1 LSAFSSRRRRSSGLK
16 ARAITSYEYEYTAN
30 SGFCVSGDG
39 NGTSPI
45 TPIVPTGGEFYSSCP
60 ACELSW
66 QALPGAAGGEET
78 ISAALAIR
86 DTFISSLGADSVG
99 LFCGDGISWG
109 TSSEKLRTSAAE
121 RLAFFDY
128 LQAKKNSDGPSLEI
142 TPTCTQA
149 ILLPD
154 GLVRVM
160 NYNSIRAGATDKC
173 ERSVLTIDTANS
185 CVQLHY
191 ASAVPDDPEALRQV
205 DFDNQM
211 PWQNGSTVDLAGP
224 AEKPNTAPGSCSA
237 CDTKY
242 SNAAG
247 LTQEQV
253 DRALNVAKAAWVS
266 SLIDNDASS
275 IADTYCEN
283 GNLWGTVTAMSRN
296 TRDEIQSYFDWFANT
311 RNFTEAIRSTCAT
324 VTKIGDG
331 VLVVSLELNL
341 EGQCLRMQFTL
352 VEGEDGTQCVAAL
365 DSSYVP
371 ATSQQLLEFDARTSG
386 SFGLSSGWLAVAVAV
401 ATLMMT

>member
-1 LSAFSSRRRRSSGLK
+1 MMNK
-16 ARAITSYEYEYTAN
+16 AIVCLFLASTPVVWSQ
-30 SGFCVSGDG
+30 GDG

-45 TPIVPTGGEFYSSCP
+45 TPIVPTGSEFYSSCP

-86 DTFISSLGADSVG
+86 DKFISSLSTDSVG

-121 RLAFFDY
+121 RLAYFDFI
-128 LQAKKNSDGPSLEI
+128 QARNSDLSLEI

-149 ILLPD
+149 ILLPN

-160 NYNSIRAGATDKC
+160 FYNSIREGATDRC
-173 ERSVLTIDTANS
+173 ARIVHTIDTANS
-185 CVQLHY
+185 CVKINY
-191 ASAVPDDPEALRQV
+191 GSAVPDDPEALRQV

-253 DRALNVAKAAWVS
+253 DRAMNVAKAAWVS

-296 TRDEIQSYFDWFANT
+296 TRDEIQSYFDWFANS

-352 VEGEDGTQCVAAL
+352 VEDEDGTQCVAAL

>member
-296 TRDEIQSYFDWFANT
+296 TRDEIQSYFDWFANS

>member
-1 LSAFSSRRRRSSGLK
+1 MSAFSSRRRRSSGLK
-16 ARAITSYEYEYTAN
+16 ARSFTSYEYEYTAN

-78 ISAALAIR
+78 ISTALAIR

-121 RLAFFDY
+121 RLAYFDFI
-128 LQAKKNSDGPSLEI
+128 QAKKNSDPSLEI

-253 DRALNVAKAAWVS
+253 DRAMNVAKAAWVS

-296 TRDEIQSYFDWFANT
+296 GDEIQSYFDWFANS
-311 RNFTEAIRSTCAT
+311 RNFTEAIRSTCST

-352 VEGEDGTQCVAAL
+352 VDGEDGTQCVAAL